1 MRNRMRSGV
10 VAIGAAI
17 MAFALLF
24 GATAAAAAAL
34 GAEWNSATVDA
45 SQSSLNFKTVAY
57 GSGHWVAVQSSG
69 QTALSTDGKSWIVGG
84 ATGISTNRAITFGG
98 GRFVVV
104 GDHDSAVSTDNGLT
118 WVTGTAS
125 SDYYYDVAFGNG
137 TFVKA
142 EDDNCP
148 GILSWSTDGLAWTD
162 VNASSGCWSAVTF
175 GNGKFVAIGG
185 RKITVSTDNGATWN
199 DQTFSAPNGSF
210 GGIAFG
216 GGQFTVF
223 ANSHT
228 LTDNQLFTSPD
239 ALTWTARSNLGGVTS
254 AAWTSISY
262 GGGSWLL
269 SSGSTSFGTLV
280 TAVSSDG
287 GATWL
292 GQLVDGYEW
301 NDSAFG
307 NDTFVTVGRFA
318 GGTPP
323 AGRTASPIAWS
334 AASAPTPSPAP
345 LPNTGPTGQEF
356 TGATTAALLV
366 VGGLFMLLRRR
377 RVR

>member
-1 MRNRMRSGV
+1 
-10 VAIGAAI
+10 

-24 GATAAAAAAL
+24 GATAASAAAL
-34 GAEWNSATVDA
+34 GTEWNSASVDA
-45 SQSSLNFKTVAY
+45 SQSSVNFKTVAY
-57 GSGHWVAVQSSG
+57 GGGHWVAVQSSG
-69 QTALSTDGKSWIVGG
+69 QTAVSSDGKSWSLGG
-84 ATGISTNRAITFGG
+84 ATGISTNRAITYGG

-104 GDHDSAVSTDNGLT
+104 GDTDSAVSTDNGIT
-118 WVTGTAS
+118 WVTGVAS
-125 SDYYYDVAFGNG
+125 SDYYYDVAYGNG

-148 GILSWSTDGLAWTD
+148 GILSWSTDGLAWND
-162 VNASSGCWSAVTF
+162 VNTSSGGCWSAVTF
-175 GNGKFVAIGG
+175 GDGKFVAIGG
-185 RKITVSTDNGATWN
+185 RKITVSSDDGRSWT
-199 DQTFSAPNGSF
+199 DQTVSAPNGSF

-223 ANSHT
+223 ADSHT
-228 LTDNQLFTSPD
+228 LTDNQLYTSPD

-280 TAVSSDG
+280 TAVSSDN

-292 GQLVDGYEW
+292 GQPVDGYEW

-307 NDTFVTVGRFA
+307 NDTFVAVGRFA

-323 AGRTASPIAWS
+323 AGRTATPIAWS
-334 AASAPTPSPAP
+334 ASSTPTPSPAP
-345 LPNTGPTGQEF
+345 LPNTGRTGQEF
-356 TGATTAALLV
+356 TVAAIAALLV
-366 VGGLFMLLRRR
+366 VAGLLMVRRP